1 MKTALYR
8 HFDKKDKLLYVG
20 ISLSAIH
27 RLTQHKNSSDWTKE
41 AVRMETE
48 WFDSKSDALTAERE
62 AIVKENPCHNV
73 LINKM
78 PAHKDIGEK
87 YFILF
92 SNDLK
97 FIKPIANKQTLF
109 FLGMLSR
116 MDNDNV
122 VQMTPYIRESIMD
135 EIGTLSKDKLAVARQ
150 YLRTLV
156 LSELIVDIGKG
167 AYMVRPKFSG
177 FSNTTSSINKKQ
189 ERFIRLRYGKEGR
202 VIEVGIL

>member
-1 MKTALYR
+1 MIFYEDLA
-8 HFDKKDKLLYVG
+8 KLH
-20 ISLSAIH
+20 AI
-27 RLTQHKNSSDWTKE
+27 T
-41 AVRMETE
+41 
-48 WFDSKSDALTAERE
+48 
-62 AIVKENPCHNV
+62 
-73 LINKM
+73 
-78 PAHKDIGEK
+78 
-87 YFILF
+87 
-92 SNDLK
+92 
-97 FIKPIANKQTLF
+97 NKQTLF
-109 FLGMLSR
+109 FAGMLSR

-177 FSNTTSSINKKQ
+177 FSNMTSSINKKQ